1 MHRKRAQRRPKLE
14 RMRKKVCKSKLSFAK
29 KVAKW
34 GKLGGPP
41 LAGRPLRGRRG
52 RGKILKS
59 DEARLSPSSP
69 ELGRARPSLLI
80 HSLEWG
86 CQHPRD
92 ENSLRGTR
100 LACPRLFSVRTSVR
114 PSVRPSV
121 RTCVPGAHFEHYF
134 PEVVPESI
142 FVENAKGVSY

>member
-1 MHRKRAQRRPKLE
+1 MMELSIDPWFCASETRPE
-14 RMRKKVCKSKLSFAK
+14 TSKIGKNAK
-29 KVAKW
+29 KSVQKQVEFCEKSSKMGEIGA
-34 GKLGGPP
+34 PP

-92 ENSLRGTR
+92 EKSLRGTR
-100 LACPRLFSVRTSVR
+100 LACPRLFSVRPYVR

-121 RTCVPGAHFEHYF
+121 CSGGPFWALFFRSCPRIDFR
-134 PEVVPESI
+134 
-142 FVENAKGVSY
+142 